1 MNDIIMKFVE
11 FQNQVRILHW
21 QTNSYARHKAY
32 DTIYEKLGEL
42 LDDFVEVYQG
52 KYPKLEMKDTNITL
66 KNLDAIQLNEYIGE
80 FISLL
85 QNEVPSKLEENDT
98 DLLNIRDEIL
108 GTVHRLKYFCT
119 LK

>member
-1 MNDIIMKFVE
+1 MDKIILKLIE
-11 FQNQVRILHW
+11 FQTQVKILHW

-32 DTIYEKLGEL
+32 DKIYNKLGDL
-42 LDDFVEVYQG
+42 IDDFVEVYQG
-52 KYPKLEMKDTNITL
+52 KYLKLEIKTSKLEI
-66 KNLDAIQLNEYIGE
+66 KNLDVIQLNDYIGE
-80 FISLL
+80 FISVL
-85 QNEVPSKLEENDT
+85 QNEVPSKLEKNDT

>member
-1 MNDIIMKFVE
+1 MNEVILKIVE

-21 QTNSYARHKAY
+21 QTNSFARHKAY

-42 LDDFVEVYQG
+42 LDEFIEVYQG
-52 KYPKLEMKDTNITL
+52 KYPKLEIKDSTITL
-66 KNLDAIQLNEYIGE
+66 KNLDSIELNEYIGQ
-80 FISLL
+80 FIAVL
-85 QNEVPSKLEENDT
+85 QNEVPEKLEENDT

-108 GTVHRLKYFCT
+108 GTVHKLKYFCT